1 MSYALND
8 ELGTSRGKPGRDRTR
23 AKDDLRGVVEE
34 ILDVLEDL
42 MPGDQAAARQV
53 AEAARTLREKLHSG
67 AAPREMREATR
78 ELAKSYQRFKQRPV
92 PDVARDALRG
102 ISKSARVSA
111 DEARIEMLLRAADYW
126 VDQAASTPSKFS
138 EYYARAAAARA
149 EANRI
154 RKSLE
159 NTSTSHADDIARLV
173 AWAVRARGKVLDW

>member
-1 MSYALND
+1 MSYAFN
-8 ELGTSRGKPGRDRTR
+8 ETGRGKPGRDRTR

-53 AEAARTLREKLHSG
+53 SEAAKALREKLRAG
-67 AAPREMREATR
+67 ASPHEMRSAAR
-78 ELAKSYQRFKQRPV
+78 EVSKSYQRFKERPL
-92 PDVARDALRG
+92 PGVAQDALRG
-102 ISKSARVSA
+102 LSKSARVSA
-111 DEARIEMLLRAADYW
+111 DEARIETLLRAGDYW
-126 VDQAASTPSKFS
+126 LDQAASTPARFS
-138 EYYARAAAARA
+138 ELYARAAAAKA

-159 NTSTSHADDIARLV
+159 NASTSHADDVARLV